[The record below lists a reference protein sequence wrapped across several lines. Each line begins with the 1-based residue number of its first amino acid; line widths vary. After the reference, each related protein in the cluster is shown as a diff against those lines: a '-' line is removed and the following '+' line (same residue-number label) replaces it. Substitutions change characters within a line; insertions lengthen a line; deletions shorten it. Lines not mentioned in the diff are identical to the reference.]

1 MSVLAR
7 SFHRPFPL
15 LRRGPGLASVGMVG
29 LGVVATGSWLALT
42 PITEKATDAAHAA
55 IAPPA
60 VIQSGVALAD
70 EAATPS
76 DYARMLAALSREP
89 DSSER
94 THAVLEALHSWA
106 HSDSDA
112 AATWICAQPNLDHA
126 EVLTELFAMSE
137 VTPRDAVALAD
148 RLVQADPATAR
159 DCGYG
164 LIFGLNR
171 RGEFS
176 FSSDYATAAPV
187 AVRRDLVIA
196 AYHDWGLRQ
205 PEQAMLAATRV
216 ADPAARQ
223 FALQSVLSGWARSHP
238 EELAETALA
247 FPEGDEKSAALTKA
261 LRAWMIKDPGQA
273 GDWILTHQAAVPVA
287 ENLFARD
294 ER

>member
-1 MSVLAR
+1 
-7 SFHRPFPL
+7 
-15 LRRGPGLASVGMVG
+15 
-29 LGVVATGSWLALT
+29 
-42 PITEKATDAAHAA
+42 
-55 IAPPA
+55 
-60 VIQSGVALAD
+60 
-70 EAATPS
+70 
-76 DYARMLAALSREP
+76 MLAALSREP

-106 HSDSDA
+106 RSDSDA

-148 RLVQADPATAR
+148 RLVHADPAAAR
-159 DCGYG
+159 DYGYG

-171 RGEFS
+171 RGEFALA
-176 FSSDYATAAPV
+176 SDYAAAAPE

-196 AYHDWGLRQ
+196 AYHDWGRRQ

>member
-1 MSVLAR
+1 
-7 SFHRPFPL
+7 
-15 LRRGPGLASVGMVG
+15 MVG
-29 LGVVATGSWLALT
+29 LGVVVTGSWFGLT
-42 PITEKATDAAHAA
+42 STTEKADSVHAA
-55 IAPPA
+55 VAPPA
-60 VIQSGVALAD
+60 VIQSGVVVAN

-76 DYARMLAALSREP
+76 DYAKLLAELSRES
-89 DSSER
+89 DSLER
-94 THAVLEALHSWA
+94 TRAVLEALQSWA
-106 HSDSDA
+106 RSDPDA
-112 AATWICAQPNLDHA
+112 AAAWVCAQPNLDHA

-148 RLVQADPATAR
+148 RLRQADPATAR

-196 AYHDWGLRQ
+196 AYHDWGRRQ
-205 PEQAMLAATRV
+205 PEQAFLSATRV
-216 ADPAARQ
+216 TDPTARQ

-238 EELAETALA
+238 EELAETALT

-273 GDWILTHQAAVPVA
+273 GDWILTHQAAVPIA
-287 ENLFARD
+287 ENFFARD